1 MSSTH
6 VKGRALVYGLL
17 DILYTMRGSCFLNE
31 EFYEFLTKHITWLSC
46 IMTAYYDTDSKL
58 YLPIY
63 KHLVVELANFLK
75 YPERHIEY
83 FDLVFS
89 EYYDIVINCR
99 RFDRNDDGDEE
110 EYHNMDDFF
119 KSYVSKLDYILANTD
134 YTIMKE
140 QNRELYHDLNK
151 YILKPERIEKMADK
165 FGMNF
170 CDYLDAIAV

>member
-1 MSSTH
+1 MSSSQ

-17 DILYTMRGSCFLNE
+17 DILYTMRGSRFLNE
-31 EFYEFLTKHITWLSC
+31 EFYEFLTKHIEWLSNL
-46 IMTAYYDTDSKL
+46 MEESYDSDAKL

-63 KHLVVELANFLK
+63 KHLLIELVNFLK

-99 RFDRNDDGDEE
+99 RFDRNYDGNEE
-110 EYHNMDDFF
+110 EYHNMEDFF
-119 KSYVSKLDYILANTD
+119 KSYVSKLDYISANTD

-151 YILKPERIEKMADK
+151 YILKPERIDKIADK

-170 CDYLDAIAV
+170 CEYLDAIDV